1 MPIVETPQGPQMV
14 HVPVTEKK
22 CKAVNKAAPWLQVQT
37 LDSLRASR
45 PRTLEDFAYVSCCRC
60 RSVQLGFDAPPV
72 YCVLCCCNDCV
83 TAAHYIDKKAAA
95 SYHHN
100 ISFLE
105 LGNPKAARVAAFA
118 PSAMT
123 IIKGKEHIAQF
134 KMRPSSRAIR
144 TYARC
149 CSTIM
154 IGVAGSG
161 YSHHGLTV
169 PINLGTI
176 EVAPG
181 QPPVQQEC
189 RVHVSECVGGG
200 MELPHGDRLP
210 NYEHGSWN
218 VLQTLARCRL
228 LGTGG
233 VGGAADP
240 LLSATSERVQEI
252 AGRAAYESC
261 GFYSVAG
268 LDDPAGGMLGL
279 PSLASLGASLGME
292 SLGFGNPTGTEGQWR
307 CDWCGCSPEAT
318 PSRRR
323 GPEGPATLCHAC
335 GETFARGERLML
347 GHHNEASRRGGVA
360 PETAASWHGGW
371 LSVGIPWSAPN

>member
-1 MPIVETPQGPQMV
+1 MCMQAEMTSTEHRLSTLPTSMGPEDETILVSHIQ
-14 HVPVTEKK
+14 
-22 CKAVNKAAPWLQVQT
+22 
-37 LDSLRASR
+37 S
-45 PRTLEDFAYVSCCRC
+45 YVS
-60 RSVQLGFDAPPV
+60 S
-72 YCVLCCCNDCV
+72 
-83 TAAHYIDKKAAA
+83 
-95 SYHHN
+95 
-100 ISFLE
+100 
-105 LGNPKAARVAAFA
+105 
-118 PSAMT
+118 
-123 IIKGKEHIAQF
+123 
-134 KMRPSSRAIR
+134 
-144 TYARC
+144 
-149 CSTIM
+149 
-154 IGVAGSG
+154 
-161 YSHHGLTV
+161 
-169 PINLGTI
+169 
-176 EVAPG
+176 
-181 QPPVQQEC
+181 
-189 RVHVSECVGGG
+189 
-200 MELPHGDRLP
+200 
-210 NYEHGSWN
+210 
-218 VLQTLARCRL
+218 
-228 LGTGG
+228 
-233 VGGAADP
+233 
-240 LLSATSERVQEI
+240 TSERVQEI